1 MCIRD
6 RLLRGSTLEAVLDR
20 TDYTAA
26 PPSLAWAAAIAA
38 QIAAVLADVHRD
50 IKPANAML
58 VDGGPVKVLDQLP
71 DETWFYPGHG
81 DDSLGAER
89 PHLGGWRDR
98 GW

>member
-1 MCIRD
+1 
-6 RLLRGSTLEAVLDR
+6 
-20 TDYTAA
+20 
-26 PPSLAWAAAIAA
+26 
-38 QIAAVLADVHRD
+38 VLADVHRVDIVHRD
-50 IKPANAML
+50 IKPANVML